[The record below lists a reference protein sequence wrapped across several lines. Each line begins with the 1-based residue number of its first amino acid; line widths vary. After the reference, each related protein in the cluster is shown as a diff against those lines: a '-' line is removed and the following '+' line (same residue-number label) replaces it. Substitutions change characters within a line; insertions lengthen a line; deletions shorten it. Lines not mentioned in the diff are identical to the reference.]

1 MNNSDKE
8 EKVLT
13 QRKELLTKLIEF
25 DLIEFDNDSSGEDI
39 QLNSIIDEILSNN
52 NNQDYFLIESMV
64 KIIKFNCIKI
74 ND

>member
-1 MNNSDKE
+1 MISKIYELNNSDKE

-13 QRKELLTKLIEF
+13 QRKLLTKLIEF
-25 DLIEFDNDSSGEDI
+25 DLIEFDNDDSGEDI

-64 KIIKFNCIKI
+64 KNHQI
-74 ND
+74 

>member
-1 MNNSDKE
+1 MISKIYELNNSDKE

-64 KIIKFNCIKI
+64 KNHQI
-74 ND
+74 